1 MTKIRSAVR
10 CGIAILIIGVSS
22 ACSSSGGLGSILGGV
37 LGGGGGG
44 GGNRQNQVS
53 GTIQRVDTRNQQ
65 LSIRQS
71 NGQNVTASYDDRTR
85 VSYQDQNYPVTSL
98 ESGDE
103 VTVRIQSN
111 GNQYYVD
118 FVQVNRSVSTTG
130 GGATGGSSNVQSLQG
145 IVRRVDPSNGVFI
158 IDASNNVQLTVS
170 LPYNATRNDVSR
182 FQNLRVGDNVRFYGI
197 YLNNARVELRQFY

>member
-1 MTKIRSAVR
+1 MTKIRSAVH

-98 ESGDE
+98 EFGDE

-158 IDASNNVQLTVS
+158 IDANNNVQLTVS
-170 LPYNATRNDVSR
+170 LPYNATRNDVNR